1 MSQNTESLPTRTRE
15 DLIALC
21 ESAIVSQQDWHDRDS
36 QRSQVG
42 IGTAWALL
50 RAGCD
55 FEDVSDDPDLTTEQ
69 TIWIRIKSKGFKH
82 FDWDGG
88 LEDDLFYIPT
98 PERLE
103 AAGGKDW
110 Y

>member
-1 MSQNTESLPTRTRE
+1 MSGYTRE
-15 DLIALC
+15 QLIELC
-21 ESAIVSQQDWHDRDS
+21 ERGIVPESKWLDRDS
-36 QRSQVG
+36 HGAQSG
-42 IGTAWALL
+42 LGKAWALL

-55 FEDVSDDPDLTTEQ
+55 FRDVSSDSDLSDFGGTV
-69 TIWIRIKSKGFKH
+69 WIRIYSKGFKH

-98 PERLE
+98 AERLDRGN
-103 AAGGKDW
+103 GGDW